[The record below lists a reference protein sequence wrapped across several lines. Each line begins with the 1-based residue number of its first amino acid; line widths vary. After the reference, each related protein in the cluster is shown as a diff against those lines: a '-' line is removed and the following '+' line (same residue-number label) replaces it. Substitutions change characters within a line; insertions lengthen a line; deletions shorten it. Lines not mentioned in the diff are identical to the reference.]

1 MSNPYKSQ
9 ELCLRKKLLTNGT
22 NTLSDQELLA
32 IFISSGSQN
41 RTCLDLAQALL
52 NTFGDLRQIMNADRP
67 TFESIPGLGMVRY
80 TQLMALKEI
89 CRRSE
94 YINLVKGQA
103 IKNTKDSY
111 VFLKR
116 CLRDKKNEVFSGIF
130 LDNHLSVLAYEE
142 LFTGTI
148 DMSSIH
154 LRPIIEK
161 VLALNASA
169 VILAHNHPSGDPKPS
184 IEDRQVTKQLKKSL
198 ALIDAKLL
206 DHLVVGDNT
215 IYSIL
220 NDTEYPC
227 F

>member
-1 MSNPYKSQ
+1 MSNSCKSQ
-9 ELCLRKKLLTNGT
+9 ELCLREKLLSNGT
-22 NTLSDQELLA
+22 NSLSDQELLA
-32 IFISSGSQN
+32 VFISSGSQN

-52 NTFGDLRQIMNADRP
+52 NTFGDLRQIMNADLN
-67 TFESIPGLGMVRY
+67 TFQSIHGLGMVRY
-80 TQLMALKEI
+80 AQLMALKEI
-89 CRRSE
+89 CRRCE

-116 CLRDKKNEVFSGIF
+116 CLRDKKNEVFSAIF
-130 LDNHLSVLAYEE
+130 LDNHLRALAYEE
-142 LFTGTI
+142 LFNGTI
-148 DMSSIH
+148 NASSIH
-154 LRPIIEK
+154 IRPIIEK

-169 VILAHNHPSGDPKPS
+169 IILAHNHPSGNPKPS
-184 IEDRQVTKQLKKSL
+184 DEDRQVTKQLKKSL
-198 ALIDAKLL
+198 ALIDARLL
-206 DHLVVGDNT
+206 DHLVVGDNA